1 MKKSIILIFAI
12 LFFAD
17 AFSQGIAIWV
27 GHTHQPFKSVSFSN
41 YFTDYNNNDAF
52 VGYLE
57 KPFDENPNMFH
68 GISTNMSLFMSD
80 GYDFRCNNGFT
91 FLKSVNNTADF
102 QDGSKRYVDVHMT
115 DWNLDIGVGFSL
127 SYFFFMN
134 INFGMLSRFGKA
146 LLYMEY
152 PDNTISF
159 GKEKTV
165 SGVYSGW
172 RLTGL
177 LGGTFGISP
186 IPYLQLIYRIDYVF
200 KPYMDLIYQTQLV
213 DRLYFIENIDIGGPG
228 DSFYN
233 DFYGWRHTFGI
244 QISIGQYED

>member
-1 MKKSIILIFAI
+1 MNRSFLTIFALI
-12 LFFAD
+12 ISANVFTQGV
-17 AFSQGIAIWV
+17 AFWV
-27 GHTHQPFKSVSFSN
+27 GHTHQPFKSISFSN
-41 YFTDYNNNDAF
+41 YFTDYNNNEAF

-57 KPFDENPNMFH
+57 KPFDAVQNNFN
-68 GISTNMSLFMSD
+68 GISTNMSVFVSD
-80 GYDFRCNNGFT
+80 GYDFRGNNGFT
-91 FLKSVNNTADF
+91 FLKSINNTADF
-102 QDGSKRYVDVHMT
+102 KNGDKRHVDVYMT
-115 DWNLDIGVGFSL
+115 DWNLDIGFGFSL
-127 SYFFFMN
+127 SYFFFLNFNVGMN
-134 INFGMLSRFGKA
+134 SRFGKA
-146 LLYMEY
+146 LLYFEY

-177 LGGTFGISP
+177 LGGTIGISA
-186 IPYLQLIYRIDYVF
+186 IPYVQFIYRIDYVF
-200 KPYMDLIYQTQLV
+200 KPYADLIYQTQLV
-213 DRLYFIENIDIGGPG
+213 DRLYFIENIDIGGAG